1 MITMTDVK
9 IGISL
14 KQTFHQGMKMIC
26 GKKATGDMVQK
37 ERPFHRCT
45 YLHHSNPYLKLGPFK
60 IEKFM
65 SSPLRLIFHD
75 ILSERE
81 MDFLIEYSTP
91 RLSNARY
98 YEFDISSGP

>member
-1 MITMTDVK
+1 
-9 IGISL
+9 
-14 KQTFHQGMKMIC
+14 MKMIC
-26 GKKATGDMVQK
+26 GKKATGDMVLK
-37 ERPFHRCT
+37 EKPFHRCT
-45 YLHHSNPYLKLGPFK
+45 YLHHSDPYLKLGPFK
-60 IEKFM
+60 IEMFM

-98 YEFDISSGP
+98 CKLYIFSGIVPMELVR